1 MTRKTIFFEGWSWFK
16 FNNFGL
22 ALGMTL
28 EFYTSVAKGLK
39 LSPTF
44 VEVTGET
51 LVGVAFL
58 APSSWIGLMLQL
70 HYWNN
75 DIIGVEII
83 STKHIFFLVSN
94 LTGINGVI
102 LVSLFL
108 TINRFHTCFWCFHY
122 WLWTK
127 KCRLVY

>member
-1 MTRKTIFFEGWSWFK
+1 
-16 FNNFGL
+16 
-22 ALGMTL
+22 MTL

-70 HYWNN
+70 HCWNN

-102 LVSLFL
+102 LVISVLNYKQISHMLLVFSLMTSNKEMPVGL
-108 TINRFHTCFWCFHY
+108 LAT
-122 WLWTK
+122 LE
-127 KCRLVY
+127 L